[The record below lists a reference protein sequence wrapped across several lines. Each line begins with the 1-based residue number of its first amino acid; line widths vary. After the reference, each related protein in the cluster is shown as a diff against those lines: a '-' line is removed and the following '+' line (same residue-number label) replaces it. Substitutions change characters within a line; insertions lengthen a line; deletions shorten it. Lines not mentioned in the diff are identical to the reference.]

1 MDQKTRNWAMMIHF
15 SVFAGYLVPL
25 AGLIAPIVIWQLK
38 KQEMPELDAHGKMVA
53 NFIINMLIY
62 SAIACVLA
70 LVLIGFLIFVVLGVI
85 AVAYPLIGGIKA
97 SNGEFWKYPLVI
109 EIL

>member
-1 MDQKTRNWAMMIHF
+1 LF
-15 SVFAGYLVPL
+15 CLFA
-25 AGLIAPIVIWQLK
+25 WQLK